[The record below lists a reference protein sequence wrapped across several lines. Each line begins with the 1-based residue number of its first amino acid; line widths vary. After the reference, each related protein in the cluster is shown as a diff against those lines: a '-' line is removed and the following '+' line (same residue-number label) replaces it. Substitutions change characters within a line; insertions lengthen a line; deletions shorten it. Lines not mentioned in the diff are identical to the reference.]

1 MPRYKF
7 QCSACEHIQI
17 VFMRMSDVLENCE
30 QCHLSGTMEKQF
42 DKFYSPSNINKNTRG
57 NKVGSV
63 TKEYIEKN
71 REILKQQKEEIR
83 SKEYEP
89 A

>member
-7 QCSACEHIQI
+7 QCSVCEHVQI
-17 VFMRMSDVLENCE
+17 VFMRMSDVLEECENCNA
-30 QCHLSGTMEKQF
+30 SGTMQKQF
-42 DKFYSPSNINKNTRG
+42 DKFFSPSSIVKDK
-57 NKVGSV
+57 KVGSV

-71 REILKQQKEEIR
+71 REILKQQKEENR

-89 A
+89 S